1 MPQYD
6 AIIIGAGNGGLS
18 AALTLAQAG
27 KKVAVFEKHNIP
39 GGCGTSFCRGRFEFE
54 VALHQLSSM
63 GTPENPGDLRK
74 LFEEYG
80 ILDKIDWIQIES
92 LYKINLPGG
101 KGVALPADREKAEQT
116 LIKAFPAEK
125 EAIHKYYETVWE
137 FNREIIAF
145 TKKSGESSR
154 KGKKSGEPPA
164 LKKLII
170 KALFPK
176 LYPTLAKYAVK
187 STDDVL
193 NEFFKSKELQ
203 LCLSAYWCFMGMPPE
218 RFPFTILARCTYIY
232 TEDKP
237 FYLRG
242 GSQVISQA
250 LTEAIKKAGGSVF
263 FNTGI
268 QKILL
273 ENGKASGVIDE
284 NGERYRC
291 KKVISNISPTATYA
305 NLLDEKD
312 IPKAAREYLK
322 AYTVGIS
329 ALTCFIGLDC
339 PPEEVGF
346 TDSFNLT
353 YDSLDANR
361 DFMNSYELNT
371 AIDPI
376 VSTCYTVDDPK
387 VSPAGT
393 SIVTAGTLKYGEAW
407 EKLSPEQYYKAKYD
421 AANTIID
428 RLEKRYPGFRSHI
441 EELEVATPLT
451 HMRYLNHPGG
461 AIYGYEQDLKSSVF
475 FYPRDT
481 FIPNLD
487 FASGWV
493 NTCGFGPN
501 YLYGNSVAKKILK
514 EWD

>member
-1 MPQYD
+1 MADYD
-6 AIIIGAGNGGLS
+6 VIVIGAGNGGLS
-18 AALTLAQAG
+18 AAVTFAQAG

-63 GTPENPGDLRK
+63 GTAEKPGDLRV
-74 LFEEYG
+74 LFDQYG
-80 ILDKIDWIQIES
+80 ITDKIDWIQIES

-101 KGVALPADREKAEQT
+101 KGVALPADRYKAEET
-116 LIKAFPAEK
+116 LIKAFPEEK
-125 EAIHKYYETVWE
+125 DAIHRYYETVWK

-145 TKKSGESSR
+145 TAKSANS
-154 KGKKSGEPPA
+154 SGEPSSI
-164 LKKLII
+164 KKLVM

-232 TEDKP
+232 TEDEP
-237 FYLRG
+237 YYLRG

-263 FNTGI
+263 FNTGVK
-268 QKILL
+268 KIVLKD
-273 ENGKASGVIDE
+273 GKASGIITEDGVE
-284 NGERYRC
+284 HTC
-291 KKVISNISPTATYA
+291 KKIISNISPTATYA

-312 IPKAAREYLK
+312 IPKKAREYLK

-339 PPEEVGF
+339 PPETVGF

-353 YDSLDANR
+353 YDTLDANR

-371 AIDPI
+371 EIDPI
-376 VSTCYTVDDPK
+376 VSTCYTVDDPS
-387 VSPAGT
+387 VSPKGT

-421 AANTIID
+421 AANTIVD

-441 EELEVATPLT
+441 EEMEIATPLT

-475 FYPRDT
+475 FFPRDT

-501 YLYGNSVAKKILK
+501 YLYGNSVAKRILK
-514 EWD
+514 EEW